1 MSFDTFKAE
10 QKTIDRAQAALD
22 NPDKVDLEAEF
33 RELLVAYAKLL
44 KVTGRI
50 VRMSDRSEERLK
62 VANVTIVRQQQ
73 ELEKAHGQLSEHA
86 QLLENKVRDRTKELV
101 AAQSKLEQLVHLGIA
116 LSVERQHSKFMEM
129 IVEAQKHLTNADGGI
144 LFSRDGDALKYETLR
159 FDTLDLRLGG
169 LSGNQIDYPSI
180 PLRDAQG
187 KPNYFNPVAQA
198 VLTERTINVHNI
210 KECKD
215 FDFADIMQFDEQQAY
230 HSQSFLAVPLK
241 PRKGEVLGVLVLI
254 NARASGTGR
263 VISFDD
269 EAEKFIEALA
279 SQAAVAVDNKNLLEA
294 QNALLDSIIQ
304 VIASA
309 IDAKSPYT
317 GGHCARVPVLG
328 KLLARAACESN
339 DEAFSAFNMTEDQ
352 WREFHLAGWL
362 HDCGK
367 VTTPEYVVDKATKL
381 ETVYNRIHEV
391 RMRFEVLL
399 RDRRIAYQEALLR
412 GEDPEKCRL
421 ALQEAEQALFDD
433 FAFVAECNIGGE
445 FMDQAKIDRLM
456 QIATQTWMRHF
467 DDQLGLSWVEL
478 HRKDSMYTQLPVKEY
493 VLADKKEHL
502 VKRDKDSSVLSIM
515 EQYGISMTIPQYQ
528 YNHGELYNLCIKRGT
543 LNDEERYKINDHVI
557 QSLIMLNKLPFPTHL
572 SRVPEIASAHH
583 ETIEGTGYPR
593 KLSGEDMSV
602 QAKILAIA
610 DIFDALTASDRPYKK
625 AKTLSESLKIMSFMR
640 NDKHIDA
647 KLFDLFLTSGVFSEF
662 AEKYLKPEQIDSLE
676 IQSFLS
682 R

>member
-10 QKTIDRAQAALD
+10 QKAIDRAQAALD
-22 NPDKVDLEAEF
+22 NLDTVDLEAEF
-33 RELLVAYAKLL
+33 RELLVAYVKLL

-101 AAQSKLEQLVHLGIA
+101 VAQSKLEQLVQLGIA

-129 IVEAQKHLTNADGGI
+129 IVEGQKHLTNADGGI
-144 LFSRDGDALKYETLR
+144 LFSRDGDLLKYETLR

-169 LSGNQIDYPSI
+169 LSGNPLDYPSI
-180 PLRDAQG
+180 PLRDDQG
-187 KPNYFNPVAQA
+187 RPNYFNPVAQA
-198 VLTERTINVHNI
+198 VLTERTINVRSI
-210 KECKD
+210 QECKD
-215 FDFADIMQFDEQQAY
+215 FDFEELMQFDELHGF

-328 KLLARAACESN
+328 KLLARAACEST
-339 DEAFSAFNMTEDQ
+339 DEAFSSFNMTEDQ

-399 RDRRIAYQEALLR
+399 RDRRIEYHESLLR
-412 GEDPEKCRL
+412 GEDPEKCRQ
-421 ALQEAEQALFDD
+421 ALQQAEQALFDD

-445 FMDQAKIDRLM
+445 FMDQAMIDRLM
-456 QIATQTWMRHF
+456 QIAAQTWMRHF
-467 DDQLGLSWVEL
+467 DDRLGLSWVEL
-478 HRKDSMYTQLPVKEY
+478 HRKDSIYMQLPVKESL
-493 VLADKKEHL
+493 LADKKEHL
-502 VKRDKDSSVLSIM
+502 IKRDKDTSVLYIM
-515 EQYGISMTIPQYQ
+515 DQYGISMTIPRYL

-557 QSLIMLNKLPFPTHL
+557 QSLIMLNKLPFPKHL
-572 SRVPEIASAHH
+572 CRVPEIASAHH
-583 ETIEGTGYPR
+583 ETIVGTGYPR

-610 DIFDALTASDRPYKK
+610 DIFEALTASDRPYKK

-662 AEKYLKPEQIDSLE
+662 AEKYLKPEQIDSVE

>member
-10 QKTIDRAQAALD
+10 QKAIDRAQAALD
-22 NPDKVDLEAEF
+22 NLDTVDLEAEF
-33 RELLVAYAKLL
+33 RELLVAYVKLL

-101 AAQSKLEQLVHLGIA
+101 AAQSKLEQLVQLGIA

-129 IVEAQKHLTNADGGI
+129 IVEGQKHLTNADGGI
-144 LFSRDGDALKYETLR
+144 LFSRDGDLLKYETLR

-169 LSGNQIDYPSI
+169 LSGNPLDYPSI
-180 PLRDAQG
+180 PLRDDQG
-187 KPNYFNPVAQA
+187 RPNYFNPVAQA
-198 VLTERTINVHNI
+198 VLTERTINVRSI
-210 KECKD
+210 QECKD
-215 FDFADIMQFDEQQAY
+215 FDFEELMQFDELHGF

-328 KLLARAACESN
+328 KLLARAACEST
-339 DEAFSAFNMTEDQ
+339 DEAFSSFNMTEDQ

-399 RDRRIAYQEALLR
+399 RDRRIEYHESLLR
-412 GEDPEKCRL
+412 GEDPEKCRQ
-421 ALQEAEQALFDD
+421 ALQQAEQALFDD

-456 QIATQTWMRHF
+456 QIAAQTWMRHF
-467 DDQLGLSWVEL
+467 DDRLGLSWVEL
-478 HRKDSMYTQLPVKEY
+478 HRKDSIYMQLPVKESL
-493 VLADKKEHL
+493 LADKKEHL
-502 VKRDKDSSVLSIM
+502 IKRDKDTSVLYIM
-515 EQYGISMTIPQYQ
+515 DQYGISMTIPRYL

-543 LNDEERYKINDHVI
+543 LNDEERYKTNDHVI
-557 QSLIMLNKLPFPTHL
+557 QSLIMLNKLPFPKHL
-572 SRVPEIASAHH
+572 CRVPEIASAHH
-583 ETIEGTGYPR
+583 ETIVGTGYPR

-610 DIFDALTASDRPYKK
+610 DIFEALTASDRPYKK

-662 AEKYLKPEQIDSLE
+662 AEKYLKPEQIDSVE